1 MGPILSI
8 PKAPPSSFVT
18 NSLRKNRVRRDARD
32 AKMQQQSDQKVE
44 KSSSFDFG
52 SFLLVRD
59 RDAHEKSGG
68 GGVVQGDT
76 SKGNPK
82 GAFLARVIENV
93 KTVAREQVRRK
104 TTTTT
109 TTNEGGLEDKESLET
124 FHARRK
130 DAQFVLIELRR
141 ANREA
146 LEEVEER
153 KLKTEQTRKEVEK
166 IGKKVLSAEYE
177 KVHLTMEMQS
187 RQGIATSEDALK
199 YGFVD
204 EETFLKSEKKK
215 SSSGSRSGGV
225 DALKKN
231 KNAFAE
237 RRLEDELERRK
248 DLLERIEAAKERI
261 KALERSRV
269 ERKEKKREAENAIR
283 DLKRTAAMVFK
294 TIHCEKKTTS

>member
-18 NSLRKNRVRRDARD
+18 NSLRKNRVRRDAQD

-44 KSSSFDFG
+44 KSSSFDLG

-59 RDAHEKSGG
+59 RDAHEKSR
-68 GGVVQGDT
+68 GVVQGDT
-76 SKGNPK
+76 SGNP

-104 TTTTT
+104 TT

-215 SSSGSRSGGV
+215 SSSGSRSGGI

>member
-1 MGPILSI
+1 
-8 PKAPPSSFVT
+8 
-18 NSLRKNRVRRDARD
+18 
-32 AKMQQQSDQKVE
+32 MQQQSDQKVE
-44 KSSSFDFG
+44 KSSSFDLG

-59 RDAHEKSGG
+59 RDAHEKSR
-68 GGVVQGDT
+68 GVVQGDT
-76 SKGNPK
+76 SGNP

-109 TTNEGGLEDKESLET
+109 TNEGGVEDKESLET

-269 ERKEKKREAENAIR
+269 ERTEKKREAENAIK

>member
-1 MGPILSI
+1 
-8 PKAPPSSFVT
+8 
-18 NSLRKNRVRRDARD
+18 
-32 AKMQQQSDQKVE
+32 MQQQSDQKVE

-76 SKGNPK
+76 SKGNP

-93 KTVAREQVRRK
+93 KTVAKEQLQRK
-104 TTTTT
+104 RFKK
-109 TTNEGGLEDKESLET
+109 NDDEDKELELESLET
-124 FHARRK
+124 YHDRRK

-141 ANREA
+141 ANRDA
-146 LEEVEER
+146 MLEMEEKKLNFVER
-153 KLKTEQTRKEVEK
+153 KRKEVEK

-177 KVHLTMEMQS
+177 KSHLTMEMQS

-199 YGFVD
+199 FDFVG
-204 EETFLKSEKKK
+204 EETFLKSEKNKNK
-215 SSSGSRSGGV
+215 NNKMS
-225 DALKKN
+225 ALTTKN

-248 DLLERIEAAKERI
+248 ELLERIEKAKERKI
-261 KALERSRV
+261 SLQRSKLER
-269 ERKEKKREAENAIR
+269 EEKKREAENAIK
-283 DLKRTAAMVFK
+283 DLKRTAAMVGEKFK
-294 TIHCEKKTTS
+294 TIVHQEKK

>member
-76 SKGNPK
+76 SKGNP

-109 TTNEGGLEDKESLET
+109 TNEGGLEVKESLET

>member
-44 KSSSFDFG
+44 KSSSFDLG

-59 RDAHEKSGG
+59 RDAHEKSR
-68 GGVVQGDT
+68 GVVQGDT
-76 SKGNPK
+76 SGNP

-104 TTTTT
+104 TT

-215 SSSGSRSGGV
+215 SSSGSRSGGI
-225 DALKKN
+225 DAMKKN

-269 ERKEKKREAENAIR
+269 ERTEKKREAENAIK